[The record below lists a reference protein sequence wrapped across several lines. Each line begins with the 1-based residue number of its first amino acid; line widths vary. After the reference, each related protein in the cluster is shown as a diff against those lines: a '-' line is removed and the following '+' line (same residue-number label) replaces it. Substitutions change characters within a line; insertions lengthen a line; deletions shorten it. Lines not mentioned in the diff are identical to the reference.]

1 MARITA
7 EDCLEQVQ
15 NHFALVILAAKR
27 ARELAVGGRPLVECD
42 NKAAVTAL
50 REIAAGKVG
59 FRESVDEAVLLH
71 ISEMKKL
78 DGDRRAAPPLPE
90 RIWRKR

>member
-15 NHFALVILAAKR
+15 NHFALCILAAKR
-27 ARELAVGGRPLVECD
+27 ARELAVGARPLVDCD

-50 REIAAGKVG
+50 REIADGKVG
-59 FRESVDEAVLLH
+59 FRESVDEAVLQH
-71 ISEMKKL
+71 IIEMKKL
-78 DGDRRAAPPLPE
+78 DGDRRASPAPAD

>member
-7 EDCLEQVQ
+7 EDCLERVD

-27 ARELAVGGRPLVECD
+27 ARELAVGASALVACD

-50 REIAAGKVG
+50 REIAAGKVS
-59 FRESVDEAVLLH
+59 FRESVDEAVRMH
-71 ISEMKKL
+71 IAEMKKL
-78 DGDRRAAPPLPE
+78 DGERRDEPAPPE
-90 RIWRKR
+90 RIWKKK